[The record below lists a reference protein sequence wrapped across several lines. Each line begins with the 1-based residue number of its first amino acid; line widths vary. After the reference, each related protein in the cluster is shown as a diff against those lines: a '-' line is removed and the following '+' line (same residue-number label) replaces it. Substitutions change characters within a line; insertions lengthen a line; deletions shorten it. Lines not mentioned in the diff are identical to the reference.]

1 MTEHSKMTAREAKQ
15 KAEAIR
21 KVILDTYHREVQP
34 SPFFNDLRA
43 GNLSQARLKGWIT
56 NWYSF
61 ALEVNT
67 GMATVYHQ
75 FVGFFKRHPDLEDRI
90 AQKIGEE
97 FTTPAIG
104 GHARMLPIL
113 GKALGVSADEM
124 IECELIPEARGLV
137 DFFVRSWIDIPLAEC
152 FAVHMEEEI
161 FGFISR
167 DFQQSLPKYG
177 VAKEDM
183 KYFRIHEEAD
193 LDEDHGGTNQAIL
206 EVALARRLRQRTRR
220 LAAGIL
226 RQDRRAD
233 DRQFL
238 RRSLSPIRVSETA
251 VQTVQPLH
259 QFKPFKPFRRRSTEA
274 PPI

>member
-1 MTEHSKMTAREAKQ
+1 VAEHSKMTAAEAKQ

-21 KVILDTYHREVQP
+21 KVILDTYKNEVKP
-34 SPFFNDLRA
+34 SPFFTDLRA
-43 GNLSQARLKGWIT
+43 GTLSQARLQGWIR

-67 GMATVYHQ
+67 GMATSYHQ
-75 FVGFFKRHPDLEDRI
+75 FVGFFKRHPELENRI

-113 GKALGVSADEM
+113 GKALGVSTDEM

-152 FAVHMEEEI
+152 YAVHMEEEI

-167 DFQQSLPKYG
+167 DFRQSLPKYG
-177 VAKEDM
+177 ITNEDM
-183 KYFRIHEEAD
+183 KYFRVHEEAD

-206 EVALARRLRQRTRR
+206 EVALQEGYGNER
-220 LAAGIL
+220 AGWPLEYCGKI
-226 RQDRRAD
+226 
-233 DRQFL
+233 
-238 RRSLSPIRVSETA
+238 A
-251 VQTVQPLH
+251 VQMIGSFYDGVY
-259 QFKPFKPFRRRSTEA
+259 RRFA
-274 PPI
+274 

>member
-1 MTEHSKMTAREAKQ
+1 VTDHSKLSAQEAKQ
-15 KAEAIR
+15 KSEAIR
-21 KVILDTYHREVQP
+21 KVILDTYHREVKP
-34 SPFFNDLRA
+34 SPFFADLRA
-43 GNLSQARLKGWIT
+43 GTMSRERLQGWIK

-75 FVGFFKRHPDLEDRI
+75 FVGFFKRHPELENRI

-113 GKALGVSADEM
+113 GKALGVSAEEM

-167 DFQQSLPKYG
+167 DFRQSLPKYG
-177 VAKEDM
+177 VSNEAM
-183 KYFRIHEEAD
+183 KYFRVHEEAD

-206 EVALARRLRQRTRR
+206 EVALQEGYGNER
-220 LAAGIL
+220 AGWPLEYCGKI
-226 RQDRRAD
+226 
-233 DRQFL
+233 
-238 RRSLSPIRVSETA
+238 A
-251 VQTVQPLH
+251 VQMIGNFYDGVY
-259 QFKPFKPFRRRSTEA
+259 RRYS
-274 PPI
+274 

>member
-1 MTEHSKMTAREAKQ
+1 VTEHTKMTAQEAKQ

-43 GNLSQARLKGWIT
+43 GKLSEARLKGWIT

-75 FVGFFKRHPDLEDRI
+75 FVGFFKRHPDLENRI

-113 GKALGVSADEM
+113 GKAIGVSADEM

-177 VAKEDM
+177 VAQEDM

-206 EVALARRLRQRTRR
+206 EVALQEGYGNER
-220 LAAGIL
+220 AGWPLEYCGKI
-226 RQDRRAD
+226 
-233 DRQFL
+233 
-238 RRSLSPIRVSETA
+238 A
-251 VQTVQPLH
+251 VQMIGNFYDGVY
-259 QFKPFKPFRRRSTEA
+259 RRFA
-274 PPI
+274 